1 MHDEAGRRCV
11 HDLLQGVNRRVFPV
25 GRLDRD
31 SEGML
36 LLTDDGA
43 LANALTS
50 PKSKVPKTY
59 RVTVDGALTPDAVAQ
74 MEAGMTLDDGLEL
87 LPAQVYIKSARRTVP
102 CCSSRFA
109 RGKTGRYA
117 GCANSSACR

>member
-1 MHDEAGRRCV
+1 M
-11 HDLLQGVNRRVFPV
+11 NRRVFPV

-59 RVTVDGALTPDAVAQ
+59 RVTVDGALTP
-74 MEAGMTLDDGLEL
+74 TL
-87 LPAQVYIKSARRTVP
+87 SRRWKPV
-102 CCSSRFA
+102 
-109 RGKTGRYA
+109 
-117 GCANSSACR
+117 